1 MLSKDTLI
9 AWLDAHGL
17 LTADVELDVHDG
29 FAAAR
34 RAVAAMPVRTKSRAL
49 PWLPRPAGLFFA
61 VCRHL
66 DAEVAAGRLDPGEAV
81 VALHLLRAAAKALH
95 QEITVPAPGLTGP
108 GGAPGEKDTTARRAP
123 ARGAAPSGWVTGY
136 STFPGSNPMAATAF
150 FRASGS
156 GLPSTAALAF
166 SRLTSTPVTPG
177 TLRRASVTLATQCLQ
192 GHAPHFELDHAFRL
206 GRRSSL
212 AWARSR
218 VPA

>member
-66 DAEVAAGRLDPGEAV
+66 DAEVAAGRLDTGEAV
-81 VALHLLRAAAKALH
+81 VALHLLRAADKALH
-95 QEITVPAPGLTGP
+95 QEITRLERRLRGGRPLPPSAPL
-108 GGAPGEKDTTARRAP
+108 TARDYL
-123 ARGAAPSGWVTGY
+123 G
-136 STFPGSNPMAATAF
+136 
-150 FRASGS
+150 
-156 GLPSTAALAF
+156 STAETF
-166 SRLTSTPVTPG
+166 T
-177 TLRRASVTLATQCLQ
+177 TLVA
-192 GHAPHFELDHAFRL
+192 G
-206 GRRSSL
+206 
-212 AWARSR
+212 
-218 VPA
+218 